1 MSDGST
7 PASAGAAEGHTERE
21 ARLRPE
27 LLGPAE
33 VRELAERLG
42 VSPTK
47 KLGQNFVIDPNTV
60 RKIVRLAGVEAGDAV
75 IEVGPGLG
83 SLTLGI
89 LEAEAAVTA
98 VEIDHRLAAELP
110 ATVAA
115 MQPGAEAR
123 LRVIRSD
130 ALEVERA
137 QLCAER
143 APEVLVANLPY
154 NVSVPILMH
163 LLELLPE
170 LRRGLVMVQ
179 AEVGHRIA
187 AGPGSKEYGAPSAKA
202 AWYGPWRIAGT
213 VSRRIFWPVPGV
225 DSVLV
230 GYERRAEPLG
240 TDDERSVTFELVGA
254 AFAQRRK
261 MLRQSLQPV
270 LGATEQAVEVLEA
283 ARVDPTARAEQLG
296 IDAYLAIARA
306 AAGGVK
312 SGRDAV
318 VA

>member
-1 MSDGST
+1 M
-7 PASAGAAEGHTERE
+7 
-21 ARLRPE
+21 
-27 LLGPAE
+27 LGPAE

-60 RKIVRLAGVEAGDAV
+60 RKIVRLAGVREGDRV

-89 LEAEAAVTA
+89 TEAGAEVTA

-110 ATVAA
+110 STARA
-115 MQPGAEAR
+115 MQPDIFADPAR
-123 LRVIRSD
+123 PRLHVVRSD
-130 ALEVERA
+130 ALEVTLADLLLRRPGRA
-137 QLCAER
+137 AEMESIATSASR
-143 APEVLVANLPY
+143 DEARDSHGSVALPEVLVANLPY

-163 LLELLPE
+163 LLELLPS

-179 AEVGHRIA
+179 SEVGTRIA
-187 AGPGSKEYGAPSAKA
+187 ASPGSKEYGAPSAKA
-202 AWYGPWRIAGT
+202 AWYGEWRIAGT

-230 GYERRAEPLG
+230 SYERRGQPRGDEAERHG
-240 TDDERSVTFELVGA
+240 TFALVNA

-261 MLRQSLQPV
+261 MLRQALQPV
-270 LGATEQAVEVLEA
+270 LGPLDRAIAVIEA
-283 ARVDPTARAEQLG
+283 AGLDPTSRAEQLG
-296 IDAYLAIARA
+296 IDDYLALARSHA
-306 AAGGVK
+306 RR
-312 SGRDAV
+312 S
-318 VA
+318 

>member
-1 MSDGST
+1 MSDEPSVA
-7 PASAGAAEGHTERE
+7 ASQEGADSA
-21 ARLRPE
+21 AA
-27 LLGPAE
+27 LLGPRE

-60 RKIVRLAGVEAGDAV
+60 RKIVRLAGVQAGDQV

-89 LEAEAAVTA
+89 TEAGANVTA

-110 ATVAA
+110 TTVSQ
-115 MQPGAEAR
+115 MQPDAAKR

-130 ALEVERA
+130 ALEVTAEQLELAGTGEAA
-137 QLCAER
+137 QAG
-143 APEVLVANLPY
+143 PEILVANLPY

-163 LLELLPE
+163 LLELIPA
-170 LRRGLVMVQ
+170 LRGGLVMVQ

-187 AGPGSKEYGAPSAKA
+187 AGPGSKEYGSPSAKA
-202 AWYGPWRIAGT
+202 AWYGEWRIAGT

-230 GYERRAEPLG
+230 SYERRGEPRGTKAERQL
-240 TDDERSVTFELVGA
+240 TFELVNA

-261 MLRQSLQPV
+261 MLRQALQPV
-270 LGATEQAVEVLEA
+270 LGQLEQTVSVLEA
-283 ARVDPTARAEQLG
+283 AGVEPTARAEQLS
-296 IDAYLAIARA
+296 IVEFLAIARA
-306 AAGGVK
+306 HALVI
-312 SGRDAV
+312 
-318 VA
+318 

>member
-1 MSDGST
+1 MNDSPGPVGPPRGARESDALPPKR
-7 PASAGAAEGHTERE
+7 PA
-21 ARLRPE
+21 

-60 RKIVRLAGVEAGDAV
+60 RKIVRLAGVEAGDRV

-89 LEAEAAVTA
+89 TEAGADVTA
-98 VEIDHRLAAELP
+98 VEIDHRLAAELLST
-110 ATVAA
+110 ARA
-115 MQPGAEAR
+115 MQPEIFADPERAR

-130 ALEVERA
+130 ALEVTSGDLEA
-137 QLCAER
+137 LPAP
-143 APEVLVANLPY
+143 PEVLVANLPY

-163 LLELLPE
+163 LLELLPS
-170 LRRGLVMVQ
+170 LRGGLVMVQ
-179 AEVGHRIA
+179 SEVGYRIA
-187 AGPGSKEYGAPSAKA
+187 AAPGSKEYGAPSAKA
-202 AWYGPWRIAGT
+202 AWYGRWRIAGT

-230 GYERRAEPLG
+230 GYERLDGPRGDEAERRL
-240 TDDERSVTFELVGA
+240 TFELVNA

-261 MLRQSLQPV
+261 MLRQALQPV
-270 LGATEQAVEVLEA
+270 LGPIDRTVEVIEGAGL
-283 ARVDPTARAEQLG
+283 DPTARAEQLG
-296 IDAYLAIARA
+296 IEDYLAIARSRA
-306 AAGGVK
+306 RSA
-312 SGRDAV
+312 
-318 VA
+318 

>member
-1 MSDGST
+1 MSDQSDV
-7 PASAGAAEGHTERE
+7 AAGAEGH
-21 ARLRPE
+21 AA
-27 LLGPAE
+27 LLGPRE

-60 RKIVRLAGVEAGDAV
+60 RKIVRLAGVQPGDQV

-89 LEAEAAVTA
+89 TEAGAQVTA

-110 ATVAA
+110 TTVSQ
-115 MQPGAEAR
+115 MQPDAVER
-123 LRVIRSD
+123 LRVVRSD
-130 ALEVERA
+130 ALEVTAE
-137 QLCAER
+137 QLGLEATEE
-143 APEVLVANLPY
+143 AVSAGPEILVANLPY

-163 LLELLPE
+163 LLDLIPA
-170 LRRGLVMVQ
+170 LRGGLVMVQ

-187 AGPGSKEYGAPSAKA
+187 AGPGSKEYGSPSAKA
-202 AWYGPWRIAGT
+202 AWYGKWRIAGT

-230 GYERRAEPLG
+230 SYERRSVPRGAEA
-240 TDDERSVTFELVGA
+240 ERQLTFELVNA

-261 MLRQSLQPV
+261 MLRQALQPV
-270 LGATEQAVEVLEA
+270 LGQMEQTVSVLEA
-283 ARVDPTARAEQLG
+283 AGVEPTARAEQLS
-296 IDAYLAIARA
+296 IVEFLAIARA
-306 AAGGVK
+306 HALVI
-312 SGRDAV
+312 
-318 VA
+318 